1 MSPAPQDLPVA
12 AVLPDLLAALAEGRN
27 AVLLAPPGSG
37 KTTLVPPALLEAPWR
52 GDARIL
58 VLEPRRLAAR
68 AAATR
73 MAALRGEKA
82 PGGLIGYRT
91 RLDAAVSP
99 ATRIEVLTEGLLLRR
114 LLADPLLDA
123 TAAVILDEIHERS
136 VESDLALALLRDLQ
150 RNLRPDLRLIA
161 MSATVESARLAALLD
176 ARVIESAG
184 RPYPVTV
191 VHAARDLAAPRD
203 LPDAMAAAVRAA
215 LAAHPGDILAFLPG
229 MAEIRRTEAALAD
242 LPARVLPLHGDL
254 PQAAQDAALSPAPG
268 GARRVV
274 LATAIAETSLTVP
287 GVRTVIDGGFRRAP
301 RLDPGS
307 GLARLVTTRV
317 SRASAEQRAGRAG
330 REAPGV
336 AIRLWTAAQHRGLAA
351 FDRPEILEAEL
362 SPLRLACAV
371 WTDALGTAPAD
382 LPFPDPPPAGAFAAA
397 GSLLADL
404 GALDTDGAVTPHGR
418 RMAALGAHPRLA
430 AMMLAAETPAE
441 AALAATLAAL
451 LEERDPL
458 RTPGRSTR
466 PGTAP
471 PADIAL
477 RLEALGAAPAGPA
490 GPGEQAP
497 RSAGSPGSFQPRAPS
512 PRPAA
517 DRPAADRPASDW
529 PASARASAQ
538 SVPDIELDRAALAR
552 IRRAAD
558 RYRRRLDLPGALAPA
573 GDPGRLI
580 AAAFPDRIA
589 ARRDEPGSFRLA
601 GGGGARLPPTDPLAR
616 APLLA
621 VAALQVTT
629 TARIRLAAPLDPAD
643 LPPVL
648 AARVSEQVETAFD
661 PVSGAVLARRR
672 RRLGALVLSDTTAA
686 ADPAVAAAALAAAI
700 AGTSRTGTGPTGT
713 DRAGPGPAGKGR
725 ASTGP
730 AGKSAAGTDPT
741 RKIPTGTSPT
751 GTSPT
756 VANLI
761 GTDPTD
767 TAPTGTAPTGT
778 TPTGTTPAGTGRS
791 AALWEKLPWSNS
803 ARQFQARVALL
814 RALEPDADWP
824 DLSDPALRAAAAT
837 WLAPHLTG
845 LRRLAD
851 LARLDLAAILRSAL
865 PRPLAARLDRLL
877 PEHVALPHGR
887 AAIDYTAPVPTA
899 AARAQAFYGL
909 GETPRLAEGRV
920 ALSLALLSPA
930 GRPVAITGDLVHFW
944 RYGWPEL
951 RKTMRGRYPRHDWPE
966 RPDAV

>member
-1 MSPAPQDLPVA
+1 
-12 AVLPDLLAALAEGRN
+12 
-27 AVLLAPPGSG
+27 
-37 KTTLVPPALLEAPWR
+37 
-52 GDARIL
+52 
-58 VLEPRRLAAR
+58 
-68 AAATR
+68 
-73 MAALRGEKA
+73 
-82 PGGLIGYRT
+82 
-91 RLDAAVSP
+91 
-99 ATRIEVLTEGLLLRR
+99 
-114 LLADPLLDA
+114 
-123 TAAVILDEIHERS
+123 
-136 VESDLALALLRDLQ
+136 
-150 RNLRPDLRLIA
+150 
-161 MSATVESARLAALLD
+161 MSATMEATRLAALLD
-176 ARVIESAG
+176 ATVIESAG
-184 RPYPVTV
+184 RPYPVTIT
-191 VHAARDLAAPRD
+191 HAARDLAAPRD
-203 LPDAMAAAVRAA
+203 LPDAMAGAIRAA

-229 MAEIRRTEAALAD
+229 MAEIRRTESCLAG
-242 LPARVLPLHGDL
+242 LPAHVLPLHGDL
-254 PQAAQDAALSPAPG
+254 PRTAQDAALSLAPG

-287 GVRTVIDGGFRRAP
+287 GVRIVIDGGLRRAP

-307 GLARLVTTRV
+307 SLARLVTTRV

-330 REAPGV
+330 REAPGI

-371 WTDALGTAPAD
+371 WTDALGTAAAD

-404 GALDTDGAVTPHGR
+404 GALDGGGAVTPHGR

-430 AMMLAAETPAE
+430 AMMLAAETPTE

-458 RTPGRSTR
+458 RTPAGRGA
-466 PGTAP
+466 PGHGVPGRGIPGRGLPPGSAP

-477 RLEALGAAPAGPA
+477 RLEALGVAPPGAVGTSAPGAAVSPGPVSSRAGPVTSGPEHAGRAPARGA
-490 GPGEQAP
+490 T
-497 RSAGSPGSFQPRAPS
+497 S
-512 PRPAA
+512 PRPASE
-517 DRPAADRPASDW
+517 RGPLPPA
-529 PASARASAQ
+529 
-538 SVPDIELDRAALAR
+538 PDFELDRAALAR

-558 RYRRRLDLPGALAPA
+558 RYRRRLDLPGTLAPA

-589 ARRDEPGSFRLA
+589 ARRDEPGTFRLA
-601 GGGGARLPPTDPLAR
+601 GGGGARLPATDPLAR
-616 APLLA
+616 ASLLA

-629 TARIRLAAPLDPAD
+629 GARIRLAAPLDPAD

-648 AARVSEQVETAFD
+648 AAHVSEQIETAFD

-672 RRLGALVLSDTTAA
+672 RRLGALILSDTTAA
-686 ADPAVAAAALAAAI
+686 ADPAEAAAALAAAL
-700 AGTSRTGTGPTGT
+700 AGTGRAATGPAGT
-713 DRAGPGPAGKGR
+713 DRAGIAGKG
-725 ASTGP
+725 
-730 AGKSAAGTDPT
+730 AGGTDPT
-741 RKIPTGTSPT
+741 RKVSTGARPIGTTSAGIDTVSTSPVRAGTTSARPTGSPSVASPIGTSPT
-751 GTSPT
+751 GAAT
-756 VANLI
+756 
-761 GTDPTD
+761 
-767 TAPTGTAPTGT
+767 TGAATTG
-778 TPTGTTPAGTGRS
+778 PAPAGTGRS
-791 AALWEKLPWSNS
+791 AALWEKLPWSNP
-803 ARQFQARVALL
+803 ARQLQARVVLL
-814 RALEPDADWP
+814 RALEPDAGWP

-877 PEHVALPHGR
+877 PEHLALPHGR

-899 AARAQAFYGL
+899 ATRAQAFYGL
-909 GETPRLAEGRV
+909 RDTPRLADGRM

-944 RYGWPEL
+944 RHGWPEL

-966 RPDAV
+966 RPDAA